1 MMDLLDKCSPSLQ
14 AEVWSGK
21 NLAVFFIKKD
31 KFCKLK
37 NQDSQI
43 HRFEIKDWM
52 FDTRRKLNIPAVTLP
67 VLSVFFDSF
76 SITLLYSRKKKSQT
90 KISKNEVILR

>member
-31 KFCKLK
+31 NFCELIYSEKAIKFCEILIG
-37 NQDSQI
+37 STYVGQI
-43 HRFEIKDWM
+43 ISEDFAK
-52 FDTRRKLNIPAVTLP
+52 FCG
-67 VLSVFFDSF
+67 
-76 SITLLYSRKKKSQT
+76 LLR
-90 KISKNEVILR
+90 IHI